1 MLAILAIRSM
11 AKAVYSAT
19 NIGHYGLAFDYY
31 THFTSPIRRYPDLTV
46 HRLLDKYAEG
56 EKSVDP
62 VKLED
67 QCKHMSAQEQL
78 AANAERAS
86 IKYKEVEYMGDRL
99 GGVFAGHVS
108 GVTEWGL
115 YVELDETH
123 CEGLVGIRGLD
134 DDFYEF
140 DEKNY
145 CIRGRRRGKIYRLGD
160 PITIQVAR
168 ADLIK
173 KQLDFVLVDDE
184 NPANSHRIDREPIT
198 EQNSRSTSSRLS
210 RDERKRVQY
219 EGGSASRR
227 QQRGARGN
235 STRRQAKEARG
246 NKSNKTRRSGKPRR
260 R

>member
-1 MLAILAIRSM
+1 
-11 AKAVYSAT
+11 
-19 NIGHYGLAFDYY
+19 
-31 THFTSPIRRYPDLTV
+31 
-46 HRLLDKYAEG
+46 
-56 EKSVDP
+56 
-62 VKLED
+62 
-67 QCKHMSAQEQL
+67 
-78 AANAERAS
+78 
-86 IKYKEVEYMGDRL
+86 MGQRL
-99 GGVFAGHVS
+99 GGVFTGHIS

-145 CIRGRRRGKIYRLGD
+145 WIRGCRRGKLYRLGD

-173 KQLDFVLVDDE
+173 KQLDFVLVDKE
-184 NPANSHRIDREPIT
+184 NPAGTHRIDREPIT
-198 EQNSRSTSSRLS
+198 ELNSRSTSGRIS
-210 RDERKRVQY
+210 RDERQRMQY

-235 STRRQAKEARG
+235 STRRQVKEARG
-246 NKSNKTRRSGKPRR
+246 PKSGRSSKAGRSGKPRGR
-260 R
+260 KR

>member
-1 MLAILAIRSM
+1 
-11 AKAVYSAT
+11 
-19 NIGHYGLAFDYY
+19 
-31 THFTSPIRRYPDLTV
+31 
-46 HRLLDKYAEG
+46 
-56 EKSVDP
+56 
-62 VKLED
+62 
-67 QCKHMSAQEQL
+67 
-78 AANAERAS
+78 
-86 IKYKEVEYMGDRL
+86 MGQRL
-99 GGVFAGHVS
+99 GGVFEGHIS

-145 CIRGRRRGKIYRLGD
+145 CIRGLRRGKVYRLGD

-173 KQLDFVLVDDE
+173 KQLDFVLVDKE

-198 EQNSRSTSSRLS
+198 EQNSRSTGGKLS
-210 RDERKRVQY
+210 RDERQRMQY

-246 NKSNKTRRSGKPRR
+246 AKSKKQARSGRSSRSGTPRKSGR
-260 R
+260 KNNR

>member
-1 MLAILAIRSM
+1 
-11 AKAVYSAT
+11 
-19 NIGHYGLAFDYY
+19 
-31 THFTSPIRRYPDLTV
+31 
-46 HRLLDKYAEG
+46 
-56 EKSVDP
+56 
-62 VKLED
+62 
-67 QCKHMSAQEQL
+67 
-78 AANAERAS
+78 
-86 IKYKEVEYMGDRL
+86 MGQRP
-99 GGVFAGHVS
+99 GGVFTGHIS

-115 YVELDETH
+115 YVEIDETH

-145 CIRGRRRGKIYRLGD
+145 CIRGRRRGRVYRLGD

-173 KQLDFVLVDDE
+173 KQLDFVIVDDE

-198 EQNSRSTSSRLS
+198 EQNSRSMSGRLS
-210 RDERKRVQY
+210 RDERQRMQY
-219 EGGSASRR
+219 EGGSASRH

-246 NKSNKTRRSGKPRR
+246 AKAGRGGRAGKPSRSGKPRGR
-260 R
+260 KR

>member
-1 MLAILAIRSM
+1 
-11 AKAVYSAT
+11 
-19 NIGHYGLAFDYY
+19 
-31 THFTSPIRRYPDLTV
+31 
-46 HRLLDKYAEG
+46 
-56 EKSVDP
+56 
-62 VKLED
+62 
-67 QCKHMSAQEQL
+67 
-78 AANAERAS
+78 
-86 IKYKEVEYMGDRL
+86 MGQRL
-99 GGVFAGHVS
+99 GGVFTGHIS

-145 CIRGRRRGKIYRLGD
+145 CIRGRRRGKVYSLGD

-173 KQLDFVLVDDE
+173 KQLDFVLVDKE

-198 EQNSRSTSSRLS
+198 EQNSRSTSGRMS
-210 RDERKRVQY
+210 RDERKRQQY
-219 EGGSASRR
+219 EGSSASRR
-227 QQRGARGN
+227 QKRGARGN
-235 STRRQAKEARG
+235 STRRQAKEAKSRRSSKSG
-246 NKSNKTRRSGKPRR
+246 KSNKSNRR